1 MGVILRLKERVRECS
16 CFGAAPHV
24 PLTSNAR
31 NEEMLKA
38 ASRFSIQVGNCM
50 DAIKAGC
57 ATNLK
62 LLSTTQTAMSQ
73 VLPQAY
79 DDHGE
84 GAVPVTTA
92 IPVGGHGAE
101 PEKVSSLGNEMV
113 HKLEIEVLAP
123 LTRWQGVHSQLQ
135 SRYKALENA
144 RLEVDARRHD
154 HSKVAQKVSAMRV
167 KVSDGIQP
175 ETKVDPLIHALS
187 HKEAQVKIATENFDQ
202 QEAQLARDLE
212 ALITDAH
219 YLKHYIAAAL
229 RLQGTA
235 LLDGSDT
242 FGELDSSAT
251 QAQAAA
257 TSPASANGRALPA
270 SPLGTSSIASE
281 AGEAKHAEVTD
292 SANVRPGRLNDG
304 PPRVVVEEVT
314 NTGAGGSAASPRGV
328 SPSVTSAGATSFAAS
343 DLASIGGMLGNSSPV
358 VDNLATSRRPASVT
372 S

>member
-1 MGVILRLKERVRECS
+1 
-16 CFGAAPHV
+16 
-24 PLTSNAR
+24 
-31 NEEMLKA
+31 MLKA
-38 ASRFSIQVGNCM
+38 ASRFSVQVHNCM
-50 DAIKAGC
+50 EAIKAGC

-62 LLSTTQTAMSQ
+62 LLATTQTAMST

-84 GAVPVTTA
+84 GAVPVTTP
-92 IPVGGHGAE
+92 IPIGGHGAE

-123 LTRWQGVHSQLQ
+123 LTRWQGVHTQLQ
-135 SRYKALENA
+135 SRYKGLEAA
-144 RLEVDARRHD
+144 RLEVDARRHE

-167 KVSDGIQP
+167 KISDGIQP
-175 ETKVDPLIHALS
+175 ETKVDPLIHTLS

-235 LLDGSDT
+235 LLDGSDA
-242 FGELDSSAT
+242 FGELDSTVT
-251 QAQAAA
+251 QAQAVA
-257 TSPASANGRALPA
+257 TSPGSANGRAMPA

-281 AGEAKHAEVTD
+281 VGDLRQGEGVDTG
-292 SANVRPGRLNDG
+292 NVRPGRITQG
-304 PPRVVVEEVT
+304 PPRVVVEELG
-314 NTGAGGSAASPRGV
+314 GAGAGTGGSIA

-358 VDNLATSRRPASVT
+358 VDNLATSRRPASVVG
-372 S
+372 